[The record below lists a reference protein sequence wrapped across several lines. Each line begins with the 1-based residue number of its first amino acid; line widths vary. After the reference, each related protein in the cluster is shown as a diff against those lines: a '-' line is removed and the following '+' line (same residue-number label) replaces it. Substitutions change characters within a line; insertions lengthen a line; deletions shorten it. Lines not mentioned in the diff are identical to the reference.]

1 MSSLALKLLGLDE
14 SSSIRGMI
22 GPDAIQVFSVYDF
35 MTVACGYKDTGAAA
49 RKEFKRLTSEGSTHE
64 EEIVAS
70 CHSLR
75 FPGQRGPGTPCMTI
89 RGLQRLLMI
98 LGGKVAAK
106 FREIIEGTFTRVMA
120 GDQSLIEVINAN
132 AASRAPVQKA
142 YRAALAQEPVDPVLD
157 DFCLKRKRERDEKL
171 LDLDL
176 VERKL
181 RLDEEQLRLEE
192 GKHRLEVSKRDD
204 EVLGQAGKFVK
215 LFETINEM
223 PNIDEDTRQ
232 NLRVKAKDVLL
243 STPSTS
249 SAAASAGQAEP
260 ILYVSNVA
268 EKMGFKCSEGELQSI
283 GKLMADKYRAAH
295 DGKGPPKREQKI
307 KGGIML
313 INSYTEQ
320 DQAMM
325 EQAVREVMA
334 DESDDD
340 DE

>member
-1 MSSLALKLLGLDE
+1 
-14 SSSIRGMI
+14 
-22 GPDAIQVFSVYDF
+22 
-35 MTVACGYKDTGAAA
+35 MTVACGYKDTGATA
-49 RKEFKRLTSEGSTHE
+49 RKEFQRLIGSGSEHQDE
-64 EEIVAS
+64 VVAA
-70 CHSLR
+70 CHYWK
-75 FPGQRGPGTPCMTI
+75 FPGARQRDTPCMTI

-192 GKHRLEVSKRDD
+192 GKHRLDEGKHRLEVSKRDD

-283 GKLMADKYRAAH
+283 GKLMAEKYRAAH